1 MLTKR
6 CFWIGGVRAAGLM
19 VATALVGLC
28 GCHTAGARPGSAA
41 MAPTV
46 SAAPVKEI
54 HVDGSCRVRQD
65 QPGAAPVYEPN
76 SLVCRLEA
84 VNTSEHMEQG
94 ARAHKDMSTLSR
106 VTVAE
111 QEYLLANVTA
121 APVVFVVEQPV
132 AEGWQVDS
140 DPPPTKIVGE
150 TAIFRVSAEQGQI
163 IRLHVGLRH
172 AVPMTGTLRDDP
184 ELGK

>member
-6 CFWIGGVRAAGLM
+6 CFWIGGLRVAGLGM
-19 VATALVGLC
+19 TTALLGLC
-28 GCHTAGARPGSAA
+28 GCHSAGARPGSAA

-46 SAAPVKEI
+46 PAAPVKEI

-65 QPGAAPVYEPN
+65 QAGAAPVYEPD

-84 VNTSEHMEQG
+84 GNTSEHIEQG
-94 ARAHKDMSTLSR
+94 AHKGVSMLSR
-106 VTVAE
+106 VTVTE
-111 QEYLLANVTA
+111 QEYLLSNVTA

-132 AEGWQVDS
+132 AKGWEVDS
-140 DPPPTKIVGE
+140 DPPPTKLAGE
-150 TAIFRVSAEQGQI
+150 TAIFRVNAEPGQI
-163 IRLHVGLRH
+163 VRLHVGLRH
-172 AVPMTGTLRDDP
+172 AVPMTGTLRDD